1 MRQLICTRRFLT
13 FEPYYGQIFPTPTT
27 QKPVLNGSN
36 DLDLDNYVYTNW
48 SYGFSIVK
56 KP

>member
-1 MRQLICTRRFLT
+1 MRIRRFLT

-27 QKPVLNGSN
+27 QKSVLNGSN
-36 DLDLDNYVYTNW
+36 DLDNYVYKNW
-48 SYGFSIVK
+48 SYGSSIVK